1 MSQGAYVGSIDAVRD
16 FRAALHTFLAEIR
29 EAITSQDLEVRRTL
43 EWILEAEPKRWQ
55 QELRRAEDAITQTKI
70 ELERCRVS
78 KLPGGGTPSCIEEKK
93 ALDRARQRRDYVAD
107 KIDAVRKWGGVLGH
121 EIAEYSGRAAQLN
134 GSCDTEM
141 PRALALLERVLTTL
155 ESYVA
160 LDAQVP
166 PRPSGMAPDSPTDP
180 VMRPQ
185 AAGPQSV
192 PAATEPAPSPIEPDD
207 NQRESN
213 P

>member
-107 KIDAVRKWGGVLGH
+107 KIDAVRKWGGVLSH
-121 EIAEYSGRAAQLN
+121 ETAEYSGRAAQLN
-134 GSCDTEM
+134 GLCDTEM
-141 PRALALLERVLTTL
+141 PRALALLDRVLTSL

-160 LDAQVP
+160 LDGQAP
-166 PRPSGMAPDSPTDP
+166 LRASGAAPDSPADP
-180 VMRPQ
+180 VSRP
-185 AAGPQSV
+185 AEASPASV
-192 PAATEPAPSPIEPDD
+192 PAATEPAPAPADVD
-207 NQRESN
+207 VNQREPN